1 MKNIKN
7 ILISGLCAV
16 LALALLSGCAASN
29 ISLDGGSSAQ
39 SGSSAP
45 GQSGTSV
52 PSQNS
57 EGNQSG
63 SLPSIADSPIAGSS
77 NTLNT
82 AKVSSN
88 EFNGISCVTVTSGG
102 TYTLSGSVTSSSPNL
117 DSISLSFT
125 GSRLVIEPAELTIT
139 TGSAEKKYD
148 GKPLTCPDVSVTG
161 LVGDDTVTVK
171 ATGKQTEIGYSANTY
186 EIDWGSTDPACY
198 KVVENLGI
206 LSVEKPAVTPTPEP
220 TPIPLTISSP
230 TREKTYD
237 GKDMILTQDDL
248 TITGLQDGDSISV
261 RIADGSIRDAGSITP
276 SFTVVWGSVDSN
288 KYTVDTQPGTLYVE
302 KAPLKVTT
310 PSHTMPYDGLRALPL
325 TTDKPTLE
333 GLVPGEFAII
343 RCNENQLKDV
353 ADSPKT
359 NDYTINW
366 DSAKMSN
373 YQITEKVLG
382 TLTVNPATL
391 VIDCNY
397 GGEVVEGEWTDRYP
411 TVTCNGRSASSSVD
425 DPYTFELSTG
435 DKIKVTL
442 TGVPTPD
449 DEPETYII
457 GHSIQFLSGSS
468 GNYDISYINDVFTI
482 LPDSDGD

>member
-1 MKNIKN
+1 MTVS
-7 ILISGLCAV
+7 LPGAFVSDARPR
-16 LALALLSGCAASN
+16 AASHPYHFVLFTGDT
-29 ISLDGGSSAQ
+29 LDLVVSGFGTKPGS
-39 SGSSAP
+39 
-45 GQSGTSV
+45 
-52 PSQNS
+52 
-57 EGNQSG
+57 
-63 SLPSIADSPIAGSS
+63 
-77 NTLNT
+77 
-82 AKVSSN
+82 
-88 EFNGISCVTVTSGG
+88 
-102 TYTLSGSVTSSSPNL
+102 YTLSGSVTSSSPNL

-186 EIDWGSTDPACY
+186 EIDWGSTDPVCY

-220 TPIPLTISSP
+220 TATPEPTPIPLTISSP

-237 GKDMILTQDDL
+237 GKDMTLTQDDL

-310 PSHTMPYDGLRALPL
+310 PSDTMTYDGVNALPL
-325 TTDKPTLE
+325 TTDQPTLE

-366 DSAKMSN
+366 DSAKISN

-382 TLTVNPATL
+382 TLTVNPASL

-397 GGEVVEGEWTDRYP
+397 GGEVIEGEWNDRYP
-411 TVTCNGRSASSSVD
+411 LVTCNGRSASSSAD

-442 TGVPTPD
+442 TGVPTTD
-449 DEPETYII
+449 DGPETYII